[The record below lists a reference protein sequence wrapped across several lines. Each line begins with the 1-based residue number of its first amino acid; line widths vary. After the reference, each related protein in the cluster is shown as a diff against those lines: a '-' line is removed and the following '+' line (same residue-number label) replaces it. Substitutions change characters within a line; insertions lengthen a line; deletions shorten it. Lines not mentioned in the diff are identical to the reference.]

1 MTAPNFRARARGS
14 VQLRAIIRKELRQT
28 VRDRRIMFML
38 IVAPLLQTV
47 VFGFAV
53 DFQFDHVPTLV
64 VDQDESRQSREHI
77 RRLLADGTLHD
88 AGHASR
94 VGSRRAWLAAHHRGR
109 VWEPS
114 QSSHTND
121 LDEVQRLLQKGDAA
135 AALVL
140 PPDWARSLLAQ
151 RPAEVQV
158 VLDGGDPNRAVVVA
172 GTASRYFGEVGETL
186 ARDRLLSRGL
196 PAPPVVRAS
205 PRLWFNPGLKT
216 PPYIIPGVMS
226 ILLVI
231 TTTLVTA
238 MGLSREREMGT
249 LEQVLVT
256 PIRPVHLLVGKM
268 TPFLVIGCF
277 DVLLVLTAGVWI
289 FGVPLHGSLLL
300 VATGTVLYL
309 LSTLGIGLLISTVSR
324 TQQQAF
330 LAGFLFAMAAILLSG
345 VMTPI
350 RAMPTWLQ
358 VVTCFNPV
366 RYYVEVL
373 RAVLLKGAGLGD
385 LWWRLLAL
393 LGFGLALLTIA
404 SLRFHK
410 RVA

>member
-1 MTAPNFRARARGS
+1 MIEKPRWS
-14 VQLRAIIRKELRQT
+14 VQLRAVMRKEIRQT

-38 IVAPLLQTV
+38 IIAPLLQTV

-64 VDQDESRQSREHI
+64 VGHDASAQSRQHI
-77 RRLLADGTLHD
+77 RRLLADGTLRD
-88 AGHASR
+88 AGHTTELS
-94 VGSRRAWLAAHHRGR
+94 
-109 VWEPS
+109 
-114 QSSHTND
+114 
-121 LDEVQRLLQKGDAA
+121 EVQHKLQTGDAA
-135 AALVL
+135 AALIL
-140 PPDWARSLLAQ
+140 PAGLARDLAAQ

-158 VLDGGDPNRAVVVA
+158 ILDGGDPNRAVVVA
-172 GTASRYFGEVGETL
+172 GAASRYFGETAEAMVKERL
-186 ARDRLLSRGL
+186 ALHGITPLI
-196 PAPPVVRAS
+196 RAT
-205 PRLWFNPGLKT
+205 PRIWFNPSLKT
-216 PPYIIPGVMS
+216 PPFMIPGVMT

-256 PIRPVHLLVGKM
+256 PIRPVLLLIGKM

-300 VATGTVLYL
+300 VATGTVLYV

-330 LAGFLFAMAAILLSG
+330 LAGFLFAMPAILLSG

-350 RAMPTWLQ
+350 RAMPLWLQ
-358 VVTCFNPV
+358 IVTWFNPV
-366 RYYVEVL
+366 RYYIEVL
-373 RAVLLKGAGLGD
+373 RAVLLKGASLVD
-385 LWWRLLAL
+385 IWWRLLAL
-393 LGFGLALLTIA
+393 FGFGLALLTVA
-404 SLRFHK
+404 SLHFHK

>member
-1 MTAPNFRARARGS
+1 MIAKPRST
-14 VQLRAIIRKELRQT
+14 VQLRAVMRKEIRQT

-53 DFQFDHVPTLV
+53 DFKFDHVPTLV
-64 VDQDESRQSREHI
+64 VDHDASAQSRQHI
-77 RRLLADGTLHD
+77 RRLLADGTLRD
-88 AGHASR
+88 AGHTTHMGDVER
-94 VGSRRAWLAAHHRGR
+94 K
-109 VWEPS
+109 
-114 QSSHTND
+114 
-121 LDEVQRLLQKGDAA
+121 LQTGEAA
-135 AALVL
+135 AALMMPSGL
-140 PPDWARSLLAQ
+140 ARNLLAV

-158 VLDGGDPNRAVVVA
+158 ILDGGDPNRAVVVA
-172 GTASRYFGEVGETL
+172 GAAVRYFGETAEALVRQRL
-186 ARDRLLSRGL
+186 AALGM
-196 PAPPVVRAS
+196 APPPIIRAT
-205 PRLWFNPGLKT
+205 PRIWFNPSLNT
-216 PPYIIPGVMS
+216 PPYMIPGVMT

-256 PIRPVHLLVGKM
+256 PIRPLFLLVGKM

-277 DVLLVLTAGVWI
+277 DVLLVLTVGVWI
-289 FGVPLHGSLLL
+289 FGVPLHSNLAL
-300 VATGTVLYL
+300 VAAGTVLYV

-330 LAGFLFAMAAILLSG
+330 LAGFLFAMPAILLSG

-350 RAMPTWLQ
+350 RAMPSWLQ
-358 VVTCFNPV
+358 VVTYFNPV
-366 RYYVEVL
+366 RYYIEVL
-373 RAVLLKGAGLGD
+373 RAVLLKGAGLAD
-385 LWWRLLAL
+385 IWWRLLAL
-393 LGFGLALLTIA
+393 LGFGLALLTVA
-404 SLRFHK
+404 SLRFRK

>member
-1 MTAPNFRARARGS
+1 MIVKPRWS
-14 VQLRAIIRKELRQT
+14 VQLRAIMRKEVSQT

-53 DFQFDHVPTLV
+53 DFQVDHVPTLV
-64 VDQDESRQSREHI
+64 VDHDASPQSRQHI
-77 RRLLADGTLHD
+77 RRLLADGTLRD
-88 AGHASR
+88 AGRTSEF
-94 VGSRRAWLAAHHRGR
+94 VEVERR
-109 VWEPS
+109 
-114 QSSHTND
+114 
-121 LDEVQRLLQKGDAA
+121 LQTGDAA

-140 PPDWARSLLAQ
+140 PAGLAHELAAQ

-158 VLDGGDPNRAVVVA
+158 ILDGGDPNRAVVVA
-172 GTASRYFGEVGETL
+172 GAASRYFGETAEAMVKERL
-186 ARDRLLSRGL
+186 AAHGIV
-196 PAPPVVRAS
+196 PPPLIRAT
-205 PRLWFNPGLKT
+205 PRIWFNPSLKT
-216 PPYIIPGVMS
+216 PPYMIPGVMT

-238 MGLSREREMGT
+238 MGLAREREMGT

-256 PIRPVHLLVGKM
+256 PIRPLFLLVGKM

-300 VATGTVLYL
+300 VAAGTVLYV

-330 LAGFLFAMAAILLSG
+330 LAGFLFAMPAILLSG

-350 RAMPTWLQ
+350 RAMPAWLQ
-358 VVTCFNPV
+358 IVTFFNPV
-366 RYYVEVL
+366 RYYIEVL
-373 RAVLLKGAGLGD
+373 RAVLLKGAGLLD
-385 LWWRLLAL
+385 IWWRLLAL
-393 LGFGLALLTIA
+393 LGFGLALLTVA

-410 RVA
+410 RVG

>member
-1 MTAPNFRARARGS
+1 MIVKPRWS
-14 VQLRAIIRKELRQT
+14 VQLRAIMRKEVSQT

-53 DFQFDHVPTLV
+53 DFQVDHVPTLV
-64 VDQDESRQSREHI
+64 VDHDASPQSRKHI
-77 RRLLADGTLHD
+77 RRLLADGTLRD
-88 AGHASR
+88 AGRTSEF
-94 VGSRRAWLAAHHRGR
+94 VEVERR
-109 VWEPS
+109 
-114 QSSHTND
+114 
-121 LDEVQRLLQKGDAA
+121 LQTGDAA

-140 PPDWARSLLAQ
+140 PAGLAHELAAQ

-158 VLDGGDPNRAVVVA
+158 ILDGGDPNRAVVVA
-172 GTASRYFGEVGETL
+172 GAASRYFGETAEAMVKERL
-186 ARDRLLSRGL
+186 AAHGIV
-196 PAPPVVRAS
+196 PPPLIRAT
-205 PRLWFNPGLKT
+205 PRIWFNPSLKT
-216 PPYIIPGVMS
+216 PPYMIPGVMT

-238 MGLSREREMGT
+238 MGLAREREMGT

-256 PIRPVHLLVGKM
+256 PIRPLFLLVGKM

-300 VATGTVLYL
+300 VAAGTVLYV

-330 LAGFLFAMAAILLSG
+330 LAGFLFAMPAILLSG

-350 RAMPTWLQ
+350 RAMPAWLQ
-358 VVTCFNPV
+358 IVTFFNPV
-366 RYYVEVL
+366 RYYIEVL
-373 RAVLLKGAGLGD
+373 RAVLLKGAGLLD
-385 LWWRLLAL
+385 IWWRLLAL
-393 LGFGLALLTIA
+393 LGFGLALLTVA

-410 RVA
+410 RVG